1 MGTNDKYTD
10 YPNGVTSFGVPV
22 TPMYGFNGKH
32 FWVRPGTGSDA
43 NQGRRPSDAFKTLA
57 KALSKCTANKG
68 DTVHLVAESNT
79 AASTTDY
86 QSVALSWNKDGVHLI
101 GEGCGSLIGQRSR
114 ISNLST
120 ATAIVNG
127 LFIVSANNCLI
138 ANIEIFQGAGST
150 NPTGASIAMLV
161 SGQRNRIVNCQ
172 ISGNGDLAGTLDDAT
187 SRSLSVTGAEN
198 IFQHC
203 YIGLDTVIRAT
214 QTEEVDVAN
223 ARNVFEDCVVES
235 YTSLSTFKA
244 VVVTTSTVGRFAMFK
259 NCTISAI
266 QNITSAV
273 APTGALAHGAVAGNT
288 FLHNTAIF
296 GYANVSTADD
306 PNILVSGP
314 AGGLVDMGL
323 ATGVD
328 IA

>member
-1 MGTNDKYTD
+1 MDSLLSYSNPSFQYA
-10 YPNGVTSFGVPV
+10 NGVQMAQYSNQGNVF
-22 TPMYGFNGKH
+22 Y
-32 FWVRPGTGSDA
+32 VRPRTGSDG
-43 NQGRRPSDAFKTLA
+43 QDGRSPQTAFKTLA
-57 KALSKCTANKG
+57 TALGACTANQN
-68 DTVHLVAESNT
+68 DVVYMLAESNT

-86 QSVALSWNKDGVHLI
+86 QSVALNWNKDGVHLI
-101 GEGCGSLIGQRSR
+101 GVNDASMLGQRSR

-138 ANIEIFQGAGST
+138 ANIEVFQGQGGT
-150 NPTGASIAMLV
+150 NPTGASIAMVV

-172 ISGNGDLAGTLDDAT
+172 ISGIGHDELDDAT

-203 YIGLDTVIRAT
+203 YIGLDTVTRDTAT
-214 QTEEVDVAN
+214 SEVDCAN
-223 ARNVFEDCVVES
+223 ARNIFEDCIIES
-235 YTSLSTFKA
+235 YTTLSTFKA
-244 VVVTTSTVGRFAMFK
+244 LTVLSSVTGRFITLK
-259 NCTISAI
+259 NTSLCAI

-273 APTGALAHGAVAGNT
+273 APTGAIAHAQSGCVYMLGGGV
-288 FLHNTAIF
+288 F
-296 GYANVSTADD
+296 GYENVATSDNA
-306 PNILVSGP
+306 NILIQAP
-314 AGGLVDMGL
+314 IGGAVDMGL